1 MGFARLAETT
11 IRELR
16 GLEKEDKLG
25 QVDKVLASAIGG
37 VLGCWNHPIEV
48 VRVEVSVRKA

>member
-16 GLEKEDKLG
+16 GLGKEDKLG

-48 VRVEVSVRKA
+48 VRVEVSARKA